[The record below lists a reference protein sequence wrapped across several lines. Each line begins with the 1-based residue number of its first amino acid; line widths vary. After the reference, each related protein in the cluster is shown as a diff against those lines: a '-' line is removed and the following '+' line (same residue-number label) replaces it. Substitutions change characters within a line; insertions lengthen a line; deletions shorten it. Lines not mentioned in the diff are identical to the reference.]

1 MHPYDRSVSPTR
13 GDRVRRT
20 LAVGA
25 VGAGAVLS
33 ARVLLRPQPQ
43 TARRLVDWDDVRR
56 IAVSRTGDPG
66 RGAGINVDALESA
79 YTEMAARVAP
89 FMTDVCQVPLTAYP
103 RFIALDR
110 RGFIDANLGMVQRLL
125 APVERIRATIPES
138 LATGMSRRV
147 LDRYVGEL
155 FGLMSR
161 RVLGQYDPV
170 LALEDVPGSARQ
182 ASALYLVEPNI
193 AGIER
198 ELHLTDTDLRPWLI
212 LHELTHA
219 WQFEVHPWLGE
230 HLEGL
235 MRGLMLDALSADG
248 KTLLPSRQMIGR
260 LPETVREQVQTV
272 RHVQA
277 VMSVL
282 EGYSNFLMHRAGRG
296 AIRGSERLEA
306 AMHQRRRQ
314 RGPMERLILA
324 ITGLEMKMRQYEVG
338 EQFAVG
344 VVDRA
349 GLNVLNRVWE
359 SAEMMP
365 TLDELRHPERWVRR
379 AA

>member
-1 MHPYDRSVSPTR
+1 MSPASRS
-13 GDRVRRT
+13 DKIRRT

-33 ARVLLRPQPQ
+33 ARALLRPQLQ
-43 TARRLVDWDDVRR
+43 TPRRLVDWDDVRR
-56 IAVSRTGDPG
+56 IAVSRSGELRG
-66 RGAGINVDALESA
+66 GAGINAEALEAA

-89 FMTDVCQVPLTAYP
+89 LLVEVCQVPLTAYP
-103 RFIALDR
+103 RFVALDR
-110 RGFIDANLGMVQRLL
+110 KGFIDANLGMVQRLV
-125 APVERIRATIPES
+125 APVERIRASVPES
-138 LATGMSRRV
+138 LATGMSRHV

-155 FGLMSR
+155 FGLMAR

-170 LALEDVPGSARQ
+170 LALEEVPGAPRQ

-198 ELHLTDTDLRPWLI
+198 DLHLSGTDLRPWLI

-230 HLEGL
+230 HLESV

-248 KTLLPSRQMIGR
+248 QTLLPSSQMVRR
-260 LPETVREQVQTV
+260 LPDTVRNQVQTI
-272 RHVQA
+272 RHIQA

-282 EGYSNFLMHRAGRG
+282 EGYSNFVMHRAGRE
-296 AIRGSERLEA
+296 AIRGSDRLEA
-306 AMHQRRRQ
+306 AMQQRRRQ
-314 RGPMERLILA
+314 RGPIERLVLT

-338 EQFAVG
+338 EHFAVG

-349 GLNVLNRVWE
+349 GLSTLNRVWE

-365 TLDELRHPERWVRR
+365 TLDELRHPERWLRR

>member
-1 MHPYDRSVSPTR
+1 MSKSELIQTIADQHSGTLTR
-13 GDRVRRT
+13 K
-20 LAVGA
+20 
-25 VGAGAVLS
+25 
-33 ARVLLRPQPQ
+33 
-43 TARRLVDWDDVRR
+43 DVK
-56 IAVSRTGDPG
+56 
-66 RGAGINVDALESA
+66 GI
-79 YTEMAARVAP
+79 
-89 FMTDVCQVPLTAYP
+89 
-103 RFIALDR
+103 I
-110 RGFIDANLGMVQRLL
+110 
-125 APVERIRATIPES
+125 ES

-170 LALEDVPGSARQ
+170 LALEDIPGIVRQ

-198 ELHLTDTDLRPWLI
+198 DLRLTGTDLRPWLI

-219 WQFEVHPWLGE
+219 WQFELHPWLGA
-230 HLEGL
+230 HLESL

-248 KTLLPSRQMIGR
+248 KTLLPSRQMIGK
-260 LPETVREQVQTV
+260 LPETLRGQVQTI

-282 EGYSNFLMHRAGRG
+282 EGYSNFVMHRAGRS

-306 AMHQRRRQ
+306 AMQQRRRQ
-314 RGPMERLILA
+314 RGPIERLVLT
-324 ITGLEMKMRQYEVG
+324 ITGLELKMRQYEVG
-338 EQFAVG
+338 EHFAAG
-344 VVDRA
+344 VADRA
-349 GLNVLNRVWE
+349 GLSALNRVWE

-365 TLDELRHPERWVRR
+365 TLDELHHPERWLRR

>member
-1 MHPYDRSVSPTR
+1 M
-13 GDRVRRT
+13 
-20 LAVGA
+20 
-25 VGAGAVLS
+25 
-33 ARVLLRPQPQ
+33 LLRPQPQ

-66 RGAGINVDALESA
+66 RGAGINVEALESA

-89 FMTDVCQVPLTAYP
+89 FMTEVCQVPLTAYP

-170 LALEDVPGSARQ
+170 LALEDIPGTPRQ

-198 ELHLTDTDLRPWLI
+198 ELHLADTDLRPWLI

-230 HLEGL
+230 HLESL

-248 KTLLPSRQMIGR
+248 KTLRPSRQMIGK

-314 RGPMERLILA
+314 RGPIERLILA

-349 GLNVLNRVWE
+349 GLNALNRVWE

>member
-1 MHPYDRSVSPTR
+1 MSPASRS
-13 GDRVRRT
+13 DLVRRT

-25 VGAGAVLS
+25 VGAGAVIS
-33 ARVLLRPQPQ
+33 ARVLLRPQLQ
-43 TARRLVDWDDVRR
+43 TPRRLVDWEDVRR
-56 IAVSRTGDPG
+56 IAVLRSGDAGG
-66 RGAGINVDALESA
+66 RGINTAALEAA
-79 YTEMAARVAP
+79 YMEMAARVAP
-89 FMTDVCQVPLTAYP
+89 MMTEICQVPLVVYP
-103 RFIALDR
+103 RFVALDR
-110 RGFIDANLGMVQRLL
+110 SGFIDANLGMVQRLL
-125 APVERIRATIPES
+125 APVERIRATVPES
-138 LATGMSRRV
+138 RATAMSRRV

-170 LALEDVPGSARQ
+170 LALEETPGVARQ
-182 ASALYLVEPNI
+182 TSALYLVEPNI
-193 AGIER
+193 AAIER
-198 ELHLTDTDLRPWLI
+198 DLSLTGTDLRPWLI

-219 WQFEVHPWLGE
+219 WQFEVHPWLGA
-230 HLEGL
+230 HLESL

-248 KTLLPSRQMIGR
+248 QTLLPSRQMVR
-260 LPETVREQVQTV
+260 KLPDTVRGQVHTI

-282 EGYSNFLMHRAGRG
+282 EGYSNFLMHRAGRS

-306 AMHQRRRQ
+306 AMQQRRRQ
-314 RGPMERLILA
+314 RGPIERLILT

-344 VVDRA
+344 VFDRA
-349 GLNVLNRVWE
+349 GLSVLNRVWE

-365 TLDELRHPERWVRR
+365 TLDELHHPERWLRR

>member
-1 MHPYDRSVSPTR
+1 M
-13 GDRVRRT
+13 VRPS

-33 ARVLLRPQPQ
+33 VRALLRPQLKTQ
-43 TARRLVDWDDVRR
+43 RRLVDWADVRR
-56 IAVSRTGDPG
+56 IAMSRAGD
-66 RGAGINVDALESA
+66 AGGGVAINAEALEAS
-79 YTEMAARVAP
+79 YSEMAERVAP
-89 FMTDVCQVPLTAYP
+89 LLTEVCQVPLNAYP
-103 RFIALDR
+103 RFVALDR

-125 APVERIRATIPES
+125 APVERIRATVPES

-170 LALEDVPGSARQ
+170 LELEDVPGAARQ

-198 ELHLTDTDLRPWLI
+198 DLSLTGTDLRPWLI

-219 WQFEVHPWLGE
+219 WQFELHPWLGE
-230 HLEGL
+230 HLETV

-248 KTLLPSRQMIGR
+248 ETLLPSRQMVR
-260 LPETVREQVQTV
+260 KLPDTVRHQVQTI

-282 EGYSNFLMHRAGRG
+282 EGYSNFVMHRAGRT
-296 AIRGSERLEA
+296 AIRGSDRLEA
-306 AMHQRRRQ
+306 AMQQRRRQ
-314 RGPMERLILA
+314 RGPVERLVLA
-324 ITGLEMKMRQYEVG
+324 ITGLELKMRQYEVG

-349 GLNVLNRVWE
+349 GLSALNRVWE
-359 SAEMMP
+359 SADMMP
-365 TLDELRHPERWVRR
+365 TLDELRHPERWLVR

>member
-1 MHPYDRSVSPTR
+1 MTSPTR
-13 GDRVRRT
+13 ADIVRRT
-20 LAVGA
+20 LTIGA

-33 ARVLLRPQPQ
+33 ARVLLRPHVETP
-43 TARRLVDWDDVRR
+43 RRLVDWDNVRR
-56 IAVSRTGDPG
+56 IALSRTGVSGP
-66 RGAGINVDALESA
+66 RNGIDKSALEGA

-89 FMTDVCQVPLTAYP
+89 LMTEISQAPLTSYP
-103 RFIALDR
+103 RFVALDR
-110 RGFIDANLGMVQRLL
+110 EGFIDANLGMIQCLL
-125 APVERIRATIPES
+125 APVERLRARVPES
-138 LATGMSRRV
+138 MATGMSRRV

-170 LALEDVPGSARQ
+170 LSMVDEPEEAARPT
-182 ASALYLVEPNI
+182 ALYLVEPNI

-198 ELHLTDTDLRPWLI
+198 DLNLADTDLRPWLI

-219 WQFEVHPWLGE
+219 WQFELHPWLGE
-230 HLEGL
+230 HLEEL
-235 MRGLMLDALSADG
+235 MRRLMVDTLSADG
-248 KTLLPSRQMIGR
+248 DTLLPSREMVR
-260 LPETVREQVQTV
+260 KLPETVRLQVQTI

-282 EGYSNFLMHRAGRG
+282 EGYSNFLMHRAGRR
-296 AIRGSERLEA
+296 AIRGADRLEA
-306 AMHQRRRQ
+306 AMQQRRRQ
-314 RGPMERLILA
+314 RGPMERLILT
-324 ITGLEMKMRQYEVG
+324 ITGLEIKMRQYELG

-349 GLNVLNRVWE
+349 GLTTLNRVWE

-365 TLDELRHPERWVRR
+365 TLDELRQPDLWVRR
-379 AA
+379 VG